1 MNTYVIRITTINNLF
16 ADYMIE
22 ANNIMQAKSKARK
35 AFFRDYPDT
44 DTNIKLS
51 LEEPSPKVITEIM
64 DIIRKNK

>member
-1 MNTYVIRITTINNLF
+1 MNTYIIRITTIDNLF

-22 ANNIMQAKSKARK
+22 AKNIMQAKSKAK
-35 AFFRDYPDT
+35 NIFFKTYLDADA
-44 DTNIKLS
+44 NIKLS

>member
-1 MNTYVIRITTINNLF
+1 MNTYIIRITTIDNLF
-16 ADYMIE
+16 TDYMIE
-22 ANNIMQAKSKARK
+22 ASNLFQANLKARK

>member
-1 MNTYVIRITTINNLF
+1 MNTYVIRINTADNLF
-16 ADYMIE
+16 TDYMVE
-22 ANNIMQAKSKARK
+22 AENLFQANKKAK
-35 AFFRDYPDT
+35 HAFFRDYPDA

>member
-1 MNTYVIRITTINNLF
+1 MNTYVIRINTVDNLF
-16 ADYMIE
+16 TDYMVE
-22 ANNIMQAKSKARK
+22 AENLFFAKMKARK